1 MKRILALAVSAG
13 LLSGAAFAASP
24 WDGTYLFEQPIGP
37 GSGGMQ
43 LFVNHTLAIAP
54 NRCTIVALGYQTNN
68 EIRCKATPNGDTLD
82 VTFVSHEDGKPV
94 NQHGVKIYEPNQKL
108 FTLSRKGT
116 ALTTSWGG
124 YAMNKTIG
132 AAPGEDTFKKTS
144 DQAQLPKR
152 R

>member
-1 MKRILALAVSAG
+1 MKRVLALAVSAG

-43 LFVNHTLAIAP
+43 LFINHTLVIGP
-54 NRCTIVALGYQTNN
+54 NRCTIVALGYQTNS
-68 EIRCKATPNGDTLD
+68 EIRCKATPNGDRLD
-82 VTFVSHEDGKPV
+82 VAFVSYSDDTKLRAKY
-94 NQHGVKIYEPNQKL
+94 QPNEKL
-108 FTLSRKGT
+108 FTLTKKGN
-116 ALTTSWGG
+116 AITTSWAG
-124 YAMNKTIG
+124 YSMNKTIG

-152 R
+152 M

>member
-1 MKRILALAVSAG
+1 MKRVLALAVSAG

-43 LFVNHTLAIAP
+43 LFVNHTLVIGP
-54 NRCTIVALGYQTNN
+54 NGCTIVALGYQTNS
-68 EIRCKATPNGDTLD
+68 EIRCKATPNGDRLD
-82 VTFVSHEDGKPV
+82 VVFVSYSDDTKLRAP
-94 NQHGVKIYEPNQKL
+94 YRPDQKL
-108 FTLSRKGT
+108 FTLTRKGN
-116 ALTTSWGG
+116 AITTSWDG
-124 YAMNKTIG
+124 YSMNKTIG

-152 R
+152 M